1 MINKVLNMMKVGSAK
16 VDLKL
21 EANELKHGDH
31 LNGVF
36 ELKGGWVSSKL
47 KRLECDL
54 VRECPGKKPEFIEPV
69 QTLLTSKTINTG
81 EQQEI
86 PFSYQIPAE
95 LEPTSSEVK
104 YSLHTKVVF
113 SDDVKCMDSDEI
125 VIKKQSL

>member
-21 EANELKHGDH
+21 ASRELKHGEH
-31 LNGVF
+31 LTGVF
-36 ELKGGWVSSKL
+36 ELKGGWVSTKL

-69 QTLLTSKTINTG
+69 KTLLTSKTINLG

-86 PFSYQIPAE
+86 AFSYLIPAN
-95 LEPTSSEVK
+95 LEPSSEDVK
-104 YSLHTKVVF
+104 YCLRTKVVF
-113 SDDVKCMDSDEI
+113 MDDVKCVDSDEI
-125 VIKKQSL
+125 VVKK